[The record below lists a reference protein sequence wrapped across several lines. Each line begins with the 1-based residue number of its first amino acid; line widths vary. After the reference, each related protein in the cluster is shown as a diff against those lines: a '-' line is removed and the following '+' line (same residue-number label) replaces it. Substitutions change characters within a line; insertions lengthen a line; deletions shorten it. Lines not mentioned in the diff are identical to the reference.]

1 MRTNG
6 IGALSALAAAV
17 LLAACGGGSDGGHD
31 FDSNNA
37 NQAQANIQQ
46 VVVFGDSLNDVGTY
60 NPTTISLTTAG
71 PTPPSPGLAFTTKPG
86 APWTSYVALNYN
98 FYLQPYERVDFGL
111 PTSLGGPGQVV
122 TLGGTDYAQGGATV
136 QTDAT
141 GGGVVNTTV
150 SGHTVPLQ
158 EATALS
164 VKTQID
170 TYLGAKSGFNAH
182 QLVLINGGANDI
194 LNYFQNAN
202 TNVVPLLTSIATT
215 SSLTAATASVTAL
228 GKATAD
234 NMVAQLQRLPNGGAT
249 NVVYANV
256 PDIGATPFAG
266 FLQQA
271 ITAQLNA
278 TGGQALGLLPTV
290 QYVPT
295 LITAMV
301 TAYNQEVAAGIAST
315 KIITFDANALLKSV
329 QASPA
334 TYGMINVSSPACN
347 SETTAGDPTTLTSLI
362 CTQATLV
369 SGATDSNY
377 LFADYVH
384 PTNGAHKIWA
394 QAVIQQIQ
402 ASIPK

>member
-17 LLAACGGGSDGGHD
+17 LLAACGGSEDGGHD

-37 NQAQANIQQ
+37 NQAQANISQ

-60 NPTTISLTTAG
+60 NPTTATLTTAG
-71 PTPPSPGLAFTTKPG
+71 PVPASPGLAFTTKPG

-98 FYLQPYERVDFGL
+98 FYLQPYQRVDFGL
-111 PTSLGGPGQVV
+111 PTSLNGPGQVV

-136 QTDAT
+136 QTDAPNN
-141 GGGVVNTTV
+141 GVVDDATT
-150 SGHTVPLQ
+150 GNIPIQ

-164 VKTQID
+164 VKTQLD
-170 TYLGAKSGFNAH
+170 KYLAASPTFNAH
-182 QLVLINGGANDI
+182 QLILIDGGANDI
-194 LNYFQNAN
+194 LNYFQNTTAM
-202 TNVVPLLTSIATT
+202 TNLLTPI
-215 SSLTAATASVTAL
+215 LTAAQVNPAGLPAALATAQATVVAY

-234 NMVAQLQRLPNGGAT
+234 NMVTQLQRLPAAGAT

-256 PDIGATPFAG
+256 PDIGTTPFASVVATSSG
-266 FLQQA
+266 F
-271 ITAQLNA
+271 AQI
-278 TGGQALGLLPTV
+278 G
-290 QYVPT
+290 T
-295 LITAMV
+295 LMTAMV

-315 KIITFDANALLKSV
+315 KIITFDANTLLKTV

-334 TYGMINVSSPACN
+334 TYGMINVTSPACT
-347 SETTAGDPTTLTSLI
+347 SETTPGNAATLTSLI

-402 ASIPK
+402 TAIPK